1 MAAALRRGIS
11 ARGLV
16 LRLEQAIEGVYSPR
30 GGYNQK
36 DYDLA
41 FLVQAIA
48 GPQLLYSLNKSH
60 GFASTM
66 TVQRCTQI
74 PSLLPSIGI
83 PSAEEM
89 RKNMTSFLEPSVKP
103 PPPQSPS
110 GKIPGNILMFDGVA
124 LESKCRYCS
133 RRNSA
138 VGVCREHSKNVDL
151 KITSFKAIEK
161 ICVALFEET
170 EPDKKVCFGSNATV
184 VAMAPYAR
192 SDHYWPVPLVV
203 LPSDKTEKGEWMA
216 LWIRTLIDEYGI
228 HIYGKTMHGPFFT
241 IGSDGNSS
249 FRKARHILCMTDEI
263 DPNSELGRTTCSVE
277 HPLVGMNIF
286 TSCKGI
292 TGTCNPKH
300 VFKRKNVL
308 VDLPTS
314 KPQ

>member
-1 MAAALRRGIS
+1 MGFTDAAAN
-11 ARGLV
+11 AYAY
-16 LRLEQAIEGVYSPR
+16 QKN
-30 GGYNQK
+30 GGNNQK
-36 DYDLA
+36 SA
-41 FLVQAIA
+41 NTS
-48 GPQLLYSLNKSH
+48 PQLLYSLNKSH

-66 TVQRCTQI
+66 TVQQCTQI
-74 PSLLPSIGI
+74 PRLLPSMGI

-124 LESKCRYCS
+124 LESKCHYF
-133 RRNSA
+133 
-138 VGVCREHSKNVDL
+138 CREHSKNVDL

-170 EPDKKVCFGSNATV
+170 EPDKKVCFGSDATV

-192 SDHYWPVPLVV
+192 SDHYRPVPLVV
-203 LPSDKTEKGEWMA
+203 SPSDKTEKGEWMA
-216 LWIRTLIDEYGI
+216 LWIQTLIDEYNI

-241 IGSDGNSS
+241 IGSDGNTS

-263 DPNSELGRTTCSVE
+263 DPNSELGRIICSVE

-286 TSCKGI
+286 TSHKGI
-292 TGTCNPKH
+292 TGTCDPKH
-300 VFKRKNVL
+300 VFERKNVL